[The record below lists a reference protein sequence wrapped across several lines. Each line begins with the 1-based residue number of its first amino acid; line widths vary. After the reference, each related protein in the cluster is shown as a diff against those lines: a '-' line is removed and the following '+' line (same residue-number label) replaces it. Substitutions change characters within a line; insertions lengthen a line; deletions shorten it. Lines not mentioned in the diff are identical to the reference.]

1 MTERMAPPIVT
12 AEDMAARL
20 AALEAEAP
28 AKPPSEPAPQASPL
42 RQSWRERVALLDY
55 FAVTALG
62 PGTPRAPE
70 PQPYA
75 GTPRPEPVGR
85 SAGGGQSFWQVAYR
99 TAQSLL
105 RPSGPASTEHA
116 SQSSGGGAPV
126 DSSRAT
132 EATEAQQ
139 PSESTRTSGSSEDVR
154 EHRELDLFTRE
165 DCDVVTT
172 RGGSGWRLRLDV
184 RRATLASLG
193 REGALATL
201 RRSYAVPP
209 APDDVTHHMA
219 RRLLEG
225 HVELRGLTPTE
236 LAGILRALDWLSE
249 LDLSLPSEH
258 DVRCELDLANVLAPL
273 RAVDTPD
280 FVGREREL
288 LMLEEHLR
296 SPEGGQP
303 LALHGPGG
311 VGKSTLLAHFVLQ
324 HVERSETPLLFTYL
338 TLDRGELD
346 VQFPLTLVAE
356 ACRQLSLQA
365 PQLVQPL
372 TQVRARID
380 EVLTAQTR
388 FSHEKSTS
396 HGRSS
401 RDVERHR
408 ADEAVLATQFAEV
421 VNAATAGQPILVLL
435 DTFEMAQRKKGSFMG
450 YLGAAIARMQVR
462 MPSLRFVIA
471 GRAPVEGLDVR
482 NVPLAGLDPRQASAL
497 LASALRDVP
506 LPPGLVPMVVSKV
519 SGNPLSLRLAA
530 DLIRREGDSGLGTSR
545 GRGRLLFELRE
556 EQVQGVL
563 YRRILDHVDRSVRP
577 LANPGLVV
585 RQITS
590 DVILQVLAEPCGMR
604 RLTPRKAERLFET
617 LRHEVSLVTEVRP
630 GVLVHRADVRREMLP
645 LLETDDPERVLDIHH
660 RAVDYYAA
668 RPDFD
673 DQVEHL
679 YHRLMLGEPSSTLD
693 HHWLDSAGAFLADA
707 WTEYPAVSR
716 VYLAARLGV
725 DADPGDL
732 AAADQIAWVRQATR
746 QAQAQLD
753 AGQPAL
759 ALRTL
764 RGRELSPPDPTVTR
778 LVVEALAAKGDDV
791 QALVVAEAGIA
802 DASERGLGIDA
813 VHLGILAGRVAEDG
827 EATGGPGS
835 GFVVARQHYLDAR
848 ESARDFG
855 ARAEALTAAAGALR
869 VSRRFESLRRNLPRE
884 SVAQLPAWPEPDLD
898 RELRVQLVK
907 EVGAVP
913 TQQIASHPGLLR
925 ELAAEI
931 GSQLPALLIAAAD
944 TVGVD
949 ARGQSARDLPSAA
962 QTVLVESATG
972 TRSLPPADPPD
983 DILDAARAAATATA
997 APTRQATT
1005 PAPKSEP
1012 TRGVSGDPEPPPP
1025 VPPSDDEP
1033 APATSSVYGSN
1044 IAEAL
1049 RTSPGDDE
1057 LKESLSDYWQREVDR
1072 PSYDYDEG
1080 TPEEK

>member
-1 MTERMAPPIVT
+1 MTERMAPPVVT

-20 AALEAEAP
+20 AALEAQGPGEP
-28 AKPPSEPAPQASPL
+28 TSEPAPQASPL
-42 RQSWRERVALLDY
+42 RQSWRERVVLLDY

-62 PGTPRAPE
+62 PGTPRPPE

-75 GTPRPEPVGR
+75 VTPPPEPDGR
-85 SAGGGQSFWQVAYR
+85 SAGRGQSFWQVAYR

-105 RPSGPASTEHA
+105 KPSGPASTQRA
-116 SQSSGGGAPV
+116 SQSSSGAPTGPPEP
-126 DSSRAT
+126 T
-132 EATEAQQ
+132 EAA
-139 PSESTRTSGSSEDVR
+139 GANEDAR
-154 EHRELDLFTRE
+154 EHSELDLFTRE

-193 REGALATL
+193 RDGALATL
-201 RRSYAVPP
+201 RRAYAVPP

-219 RRLLEG
+219 RLLLEG
-225 HVELRGLTPTE
+225 PVELRGHTPTE
-236 LAGILRALDWLSE
+236 LTGILRALDWLAGM
-249 LDLSLPSEH
+249 DLSLPSEH

-273 RAVDTPD
+273 RAVDTVD

-288 LMLEEHLR
+288 NMLGEHLR

-324 HVERSETPLLFTYL
+324 HVERSESPLLFTYL
-338 TLDRGELD
+338 TFDRGELD

-365 PQLVQPL
+365 PQLVEPL

-497 LASALRDVP
+497 MASALRDVR

-530 DLIRREGDSGLGTSR
+530 DLIRREGDSSLGTSR

-604 RLTPRKAERLFET
+604 RLTSRKAERLFET

-645 LLETDDPERVLDIHH
+645 LLETDDPERVLDIHR

-668 RPDFD
+668 RPEFD

-679 YHRLMLGEPSSTLD
+679 YHRLMLGESSSTLD
-693 HHWLDSAGAFLADA
+693 KHWISSAGAFLADA

-759 ALRTL
+759 ALTTL

-778 LVVEALAAKGDDV
+778 LVVEALAAQGDDE

-802 DASERGLGIDA
+802 DASDRGLGVDA

-827 EATGGPGS
+827 EATVGPGS
-835 GFVVARQHYLDAR
+835 GFVAARRHYLDAR

-855 ARAEALTAAAGALR
+855 ARVEALTAAAGALR
-869 VSRRFESLRRNLPRE
+869 VSRRFDSLRHNLPRE
-884 SVAQLPAWPEPDLD
+884 SVAKLPAWPEPDLD

-907 EVGAVP
+907 EVAGLP
-913 TQQIASHPGLLR
+913 TQQITSHPGLLR

-949 ARGQSARDLPSAA
+949 AHGQSARDLPSAA
-962 QTVLVESATG
+962 QSVLVESATG
-972 TRSLPPADPPD
+972 TRSLPLPEPPDEAKADP
-983 DILDAARAAATATA
+983 ARG
-997 APTRQATT
+997 PTTRE
-1005 PAPKSEP
+1005 PRREP
-1012 TRGVSGDPEPPPP
+1012 TRAPTGNAAPPTRGWGP
-1025 VPPSDDEP
+1025 DDEP

-1057 LKESLSDYWQREVDR
+1057 LKESLSDYWKKEVDR

-1080 TPEEK
+1080 STEEK